1 MARRNE
7 SVEKFQ
13 RLTVELKRRVYND
26 AVAELA
32 VQSDRLMETMRSAVP
47 YGPTGDLAKS
57 IRKESDRQGL
67 LMRIK
72 AGGLLTMRLH
82 GGDERKPYDYAR
94 AVEFGTEKM
103 NAHPFFFPSYRLM
116 RKTMKAAMKRKI
128 TKTIK
133 QYSATE

>member
-1 MARRNE
+1 MANKNQ
-7 SVEKFQ
+7 SVEQFQ
-13 RLTVELKRRVYND
+13 KLTVKLKRQVKDD

-32 VQSDRLMETMRSAVP
+32 AQSDLLMATMRTAVP
-47 YGPTGDLAKS
+47 HGVTGDLAAS
-57 IRKESDRQGL
+57 IRKESDRDGL

-82 GGDERKPYDYAR
+82 GGDSRKPYDYAR

-103 NAHPFFFPSYRLM
+103 SAHPFFFPSYRLM
-116 RKTMKAAMKRKI
+116 RKGMKSAMKRKI

-133 QYSATE
+133 QYSAE